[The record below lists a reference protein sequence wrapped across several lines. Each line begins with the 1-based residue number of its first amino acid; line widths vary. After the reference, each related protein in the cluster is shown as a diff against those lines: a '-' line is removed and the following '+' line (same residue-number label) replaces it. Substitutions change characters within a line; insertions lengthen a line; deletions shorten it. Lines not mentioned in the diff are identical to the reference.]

1 MLFQQLTL
9 SYEALSSIGNSLE
22 IESMMSEVLIT
33 FSRKTGAVSGS
44 YYQNTDD
51 KVALISI
58 GKKIPFNIQSY
69 EITDVEYLVFLED
82 DKQMVVL
89 PLKRGYMLFIYKN
102 KKNTIEKLASMLGNF
117 KNKINLSISAC
128 EGVSNLEK
136 LNEKL
141 EERVESSIKKIRK
154 NEKIL
159 IAQSKQ
165 AVMGEMIEM
174 IAHQWRQPIT
184 SIGMISNNIIFDIA
198 LGELNENSLKN
209 ELDKINTQVMYLSRT
224 IDDFRDFFKESKT
237 KNKIVIGEILDGV
250 MILLERQLEKN
261 NINVT
266 IKNRAQDVKFFTFK
280 NEFIQVLLNILGNSK
295 DAFEINSIENA
306 EILIECDKVDDYI
319 EVNIRDNAGGISYEV
334 LPKIFEPY
342 FSTKK
347 KKNGTGLGLYMSMI
361 IVTEHL
367 HGNIQAINIDNG
379 VEFKIKIPIKENFD
393 K

>member
-1 MLFQQLTL
+1 MLLKQLTI
-9 SYEALSSIGNSLE
+9 SYECLSSIGNSLE
-22 IESMMSEVLIT
+22 MESMISEIVIT